1 MSSPEL
7 DKAVEIEI
15 MTEDISA
22 KSMFCCALY
31 TCQNLSSHL
40 LIDDAHVL
48 SCIFV
53 VFNLYV

>member
-22 KSMFCCALY
+22 KSMFCCVLY
-31 TCQNLSSHL
+31 LSKL
-40 LIDDAHVL
+40 
-48 SCIFV
+48 
-53 VFNLYV
+53 VFSFTNR